1 MSGKKARAR
10 KKKRE
15 RRRDATAG
23 EAILG
28 LLDHLVI
35 EHILRTEY
43 FHDPA
48 DLARLPAVSRAMRDA
63 VAETGLMFEELDDF
77 EALNLGCLSAVQRL
91 QWLGRLPRQEY
102 LCQTAARG
110 GHLEELKGLRADDT
124 PWDAGTC
131 SGAARGGHLEMLQ
144 WVRTN
149 GCPWDKVTCRAA
161 AAAGH
166 LEVLQWARANGC
178 PWEATTCEY
187 AAFGGHLEVLQWV
200 HANGCPWDE
209 WTSFRAA
216 QGGHLEFLQW
226 LRANGCPEESDDEL

>member
-149 GCPWDKVTCRAA
+149 GWPWDKVTCRAA

-166 LEVLQWARANGC
+166 LEVLQ
-178 PWEATTCEY
+178 
-187 AAFGGHLEVLQWV
+187 
-200 HANGCPWDE
+200 
-209 WTSFRAA
+209 
-216 QGGHLEFLQW
+216 
-226 LRANGCPEESDDEL
+226 

>member
-1 MSGKKARAR
+1 MPVFQKRFSRKHRRTTTRTHPPLTNMPSKSLSGAAKRSRRRAR
-10 KKKRE
+10 VALATDTQLSSPQ
-15 RRRDATAG
+15 DA
-23 EAILG
+23 IPG
-28 LLDHLVI
+28 LPDHLVVT
-35 EHILRTEY
+35 HVLRSEN
-43 FHDPA
+43 FDDHA
-48 DLARLPAVSRAMRDA
+48 DLARLPAVSRAMRGA

-166 LEVLQWARANGC
+166 LEVLQ
-178 PWEATTCEY
+178 
-187 AAFGGHLEVLQWV
+187 
-200 HANGCPWDE
+200 
-209 WTSFRAA
+209 
-216 QGGHLEFLQW
+216 
-226 LRANGCPEESDDEL
+226 